1 MNYQKDKLRFEE
13 KKLIDQATEIED
25 QAKRIKE
32 LESKK
37 MTKYREIKV
46 TVVAMDNKDDDL
58 QGWLY
63 EAITAALVTTEG
75 ERITSFEIGQPFE
88 K

>member
-1 MNYQKDKLRFEE
+1 MNYQKDKLKFEE
-13 KKLIDQATEIED
+13 KKLINRAKEIED

-46 TVVAMDNKDDDL
+46 TVVAMDNKEDDL

-63 EAITAALVTTEG
+63 EAITDALVTTEG

>member
-13 KKLIDQATEIED
+13 KKLINQAKEIED

-46 TVVAMDNKDDDL
+46 TVVAMDNKEDDL

>member
-1 MNYQKDKLRFEE
+1 MNHQQDKLRFEE
-13 KKLIDQATEIED
+13 KKIKDQAKEIEE
-25 QAKRIKE
+25 QQKRIKE

>member
-1 MNYQKDKLRFEE
+1 M
-13 KKLIDQATEIED
+13 
-25 QAKRIKE
+25 
-32 LESKK
+32 ESKS
-37 MTKYREIKV
+37 MTQYREIVVKV
-46 TVVAMDNKDDDL
+46 LAMDNKEDDL

-63 EAITAALVTTEG
+63 DAITDALVTTEG

>member
-1 MNYQKDKLRFEE
+1 MNYQKDKLKFEE

-46 TVVAMDNKDDDL
+46 TVVAMDNKEDDL

>member
-1 MNYQKDKLRFEE
+1 
-13 KKLIDQATEIED
+13 
-25 QAKRIKE
+25 
-32 LESKK
+32 

-46 TVVAMDNKDDDL
+46 TVLAMDNKDDDL

-63 EAITAALVTTEG
+63 DAITDALVTTEG
-75 ERITSFEIGQPFE
+75 ERITSFEIGKPIE

>member
-1 MNYQKDKLRFEE
+1 MNHQQDRLRFEE
-13 KKLIDQATEIED
+13 KKIKDQAKEIEE
-25 QAKRIKE
+25 QQKRIKE

>member
-1 MNYQKDKLRFEE
+1 MEPK
-13 KKLIDQATEIED
+13 
-25 QAKRIKE
+25 
-32 LESKK
+32 S

-46 TVVAMDNKDDDL
+46 TVLAMDNKDDDL

-63 EAITAALVTTEG
+63 DAITDALVTTEG
-75 ERITSFEIGQPFE
+75 ERITSFEIGQPIE

>member
-1 MNYQKDKLRFEE
+1 M
-13 KKLIDQATEIED
+13 
-25 QAKRIKE
+25 
-32 LESKK
+32 ESKS
-37 MTKYREIKV
+37 MTQYREIVVKV
-46 TVVAMDNKDDDL
+46 LAMDNKEDDL

-63 EAITAALVTTEG
+63 DAITEALVTTEG

>member
-1 MNYQKDKLRFEE
+1 MD
-13 KKLIDQATEIED
+13 ED
-25 QAKRIKE
+25 EADVIVGTTVDE
-32 LESKK
+32 SLED
-37 MTKYREIKV
+37 RIKV

>member
-1 MNYQKDKLRFEE
+1 M
-13 KKLIDQATEIED
+13 
-25 QAKRIKE
+25 
-32 LESKK
+32 ESKS

-46 TVVAMDNKDDDL
+46 TVLAMDDKDDDL

-63 EAITAALVTTEG
+63 DAITAALVTTEG
-75 ERITSFEIGQPFE
+75 ERITSFEIGQPVE

>member
-1 MNYQKDKLRFEE
+1 M
-13 KKLIDQATEIED
+13 
-25 QAKRIKE
+25 
-32 LESKK
+32 ESKS

-46 TVVAMDNKDDDL
+46 TVLALDNKEDDL

-63 EAITAALVTTEG
+63 DAITEALVTTEG
-75 ERITSFEIGQPFE
+75 ERITSFEIGQPVE